1 MSKYD
6 ELELTAEEETLL
18 NVERRSAGAPNSS
31 FGSFGSY
38 SDISPPPSPPLLTK
52 EEALVLSLSS
62 SDADDGEL
70 SSGSDRPEYADGLS
84 SSDAPPSVRLGDS
97 MVANASAAGPLD
109 TSEDAA
115 RRAAVRERRE
125 RVGELRAAA
134 EAGVWREA
142 LEERDRA
149 LRQRDLALQELCAE
163 LDELTVEREGL
174 EETLA
179 LWKRAVQEKDSALA
193 TRDLALAQFLEDVD
207 SADAKENLLRNEIS
221 RLEAVVATV
230 SAQRDALVEEIAEL
244 EKEIEELIDLQD
256 IQAERMA
263 AAKIQHARKVD
274 DVEASFQARLDA
286 AIAAHAKDSSEMAR
300 LQRDVQLLKQERD
313 AEVARAGGAEGD
325 LARAE
330 QEISRLR
337 ELNRKVE
344 AQAQARVAEVEGEVE
359 RLRDLERE
367 ERVRAQAAQAEVERL
382 QGVAEDEVRNVGEA
396 QEAYE
401 IRLRDLEREVE
412 EERVRAQAAQAEVE
426 RLQEVAEDEVRNVGE
441 AQEAYEIRLRDLER
455 EVEEERVRAQAADE
469 RAERVKAESEIEIR
483 NVGEAQK
490 AYEVRLRDLS
500 TSLAETTNTCT
511 AATEENKALR
521 KQNQELMDDL
531 AIARARI
538 QDLARQGEGE
548 RSKVGEAQAA
558 YEARLGDLRTRMATV
573 EEKYASAQQEIQTL
587 QSERQVQEKNVEDA
601 QAAYESRL
609 EDLKRQLQES
619 QEGATQDIS
628 ALQGQLDAAN
638 LQRDALETAVDA
650 AETELARLAAER
662 EELAHT
668 LMNRSS
674 SLESDNASL
683 LSELEAATARN
694 EALQEEM
701 SRNAAAIQDKIDSLQ
716 KERATSLEAQ
726 DVLKRA
732 LSSAKSEVRAA
743 QMASPPPAQGLHD
756 ALIDAERQIATLKL
770 QLQDQDRVNRDRI
783 AASVEET
790 SQLYEKVGAMEA
802 LVHKQGQE
810 LGAQAG
816 KAASLQS
823 ELVLTKS
830 KLAVAQRALLQPASV
845 VSTDAST
852 EASIQVVD
860 VPVQTE
866 PQPQPEP
873 QPEPEPELE
882 PSPDHHHE
890 TSPGNASLRVGQ
902 LEEALRGSEAR
913 NAALQDMVDDMLA
926 RRAQWMEDRAR
937 VHPSFT
943 TSTPDGATPA
953 DMPVVVDEDG
963 AVAADARREAAAT
976 KESARAAVEEADEV
990 LRLARLERE
999 QLAIQRRFLTR
1010 QNAELQAKVEMLQAD
1025 LANASGLPSSLRQQS
1040 KAASRPRRPKLGLVA
1055 RKSKSGPGLLVSAV
1069 SPHSISAS
1077 AGIVPDDVLLSF
1089 NGMFLS
1095 TRDDLASVLSLLPS
1109 SLSSIPVIVFR
1120 SGQCVDLQLQL
1131 E

>member
-97 MVANASAAGPLD
+97 MVANASAAGALD

-382 QGVAEDEVRNVGEA
+382 Q
-396 QEAYE
+396 
-401 IRLRDLEREVE
+401 
-412 EERVRAQAAQAEVE
+412 
-426 RLQEVAEDEVRNVGE
+426 EVAEDEVRNVGE

-469 RAERVKAESEIEIR
+469 RAERVKSESEIEIR

-1025 LANASGLPSSLRQQS
+1025 LANASGLPSSLHQQS